1 MYLILPGTHSIAHFR
16 VTFVQ
21 MQKDCFGDIYSFEHI
36 FKDVLFYSER
46 GSRCHENELCRRMTE
61 NKSVKCMI
69 YIYINVKLLLQG
81 LTTNCNQDDP
91 LIRHDLNSF
100 PPGIYYLHQNDIFAT
115 VCFPDTML
123 HNIERST

>member
-1 MYLILPGTHSIAHFR
+1 MYLILPGTHSILYYLAHILSYITWHTFYLILPGTHSIAHFR

-69 YIYINVKLLLQG
+69 YIYISM
-81 LTTNCNQDDP
+81 
-91 LIRHDLNSF
+91 LN
-100 PPGIYYLHQNDIFAT
+100 YCYK
-115 VCFPDTML
+115 V
-123 HNIERST
+123 